1 MVDKVVSGHFT
12 HGKCIPPSMK
22 AIIEMTTSPSFLSV
36 TIWSGAQF
44 RRATPYGMW
53 YLALKPSVPMR
64 ESTRC
69 LNLPI
74 NMVKLKGNG

>member
-12 HGKCIPPSMK
+12 HGKCHS
-22 AIIEMTTSPSFLSV
+22 SFYESNHRNDNLPFLLICDYL
-36 TIWSGAQF
+36 IWSTIS
-44 RRATPYGMW
+44 RATPYGMW
-53 YLALKPSVPMR
+53 YLALKPSVPTR